1 MGTGCLH
8 VEPMPSP
15 PSAPTERYEQCQ
27 NLSWLLQRCI
37 ILTLTFTQSLII
49 YITYII
55 YIYYIPD
62 SVNSREV
69 GILLIYYVNPSRV
82 IVC

>member
-49 YITYII
+49 YI
-55 YIYYIPD
+55 YYIPD

-69 GILLIYYVNPSRV
+69 GILLIYYVNPSKV

>member
-27 NLSWLLQRCI
+27 NLSWLLQRCV
-37 ILTLTFTQSLII
+37 ILTLTFTQSYHLQP
-49 YITYII
+49 
-55 YIYYIPD
+55 IYYIPD
-62 SVNSREV
+62 SVNSSEV
-69 GILLIYYVNPSRV
+69 VILLIYYVNPSRV